1 MGSKYNR
8 AGAASR
14 SESTAILRV
23 VKTAP
28 AVRLGGTL
36 PTEGME
42 PGKYL
47 VSCENAWLEP
57 LRGKGQRAA
66 LQFRIV
72 DGKHDGVALR
82 MWIDGAVDAGGFVS
96 PIGKYARVCQLAL
109 GRALQDGDPMDRPC
123 EFFAGRRFVV
133 FVGYRKSE
141 RAGGG
146 GRSSDDLALIEKPD
160 RDYLRIHE
168 IISREDLQ

>member
-1 MGSKYNR
+1 MVRSNYHRGGS
-8 AGAASR
+8 AAR
-14 SESTAILRV
+14 TESPTLRV
-23 VKTAP
+23 VKP
-28 AVRLGGTL
+28 ASPVRLGGTL

-47 VSCENAWLEP
+47 VTCENAWLEP

-82 MWIDGAVDAGGFVS
+82 MWIDGAVDGGGFVS

-109 GRALQDGDPMDRPC
+109 GRPLQDDDPIDQPG
-123 EFFAGRRFVV
+123 EFFTGRRFVV

-146 GRSSDDLALIEKPD
+146 GRSSDDLALMNKD
-160 RDYLRIHE
+160 KRDYLRIHDV
-168 IISREDLQ
+168 ISREDLQ